1 MNIDP
6 TRRPVLSYDPLADM
20 RDRWPDWRFE
30 CRTLPDA
37 DEAEAFLPDE
47 RLIELDSGY
56 FDDDWELALA
66 HAVAHLDLHL
76 ESLPES
82 FSDQQCMDAVFAA
95 AGYAQVSM
103 SLNSFGVQPEEGLA
117 IDADLTA
124 Y

>member
-1 MNIDP
+1 
-6 TRRPVLSYDPLADM
+6 M

-30 CRTLPDA
+30 CRTLPEA

-76 ESLPES
+76 DEATEEELSR
-82 FSDQQCMDAVFAA
+82 QQCRDATFLADVR
-95 AGYAQVSM
+95 
-103 SLNSFGVQPEEGLA
+103 LDREGKR
-117 IDADLTA
+117 
-124 Y
+124 